1 MGSLRERLVKGPGG
15 LPQPSLKPRLL
26 SPPPGLG
33 RRQWKARRIFGGSPG
48 SGWQRGERAADS
60 GDARYRH

>member
-1 MGSLRERLVKGPGG
+1 MSVVVGLKQGRGLGTLLRA
-15 LPQPSLKPRLL
+15 PR
-26 SPPPGLG
+26 SYCRRGLG

-60 GDARYRH
+60 GDARSSSSLT